1 MNNLMVLNVSNHNL
15 TEEQIEMIEKYFN
28 REVDICLKLPL
39 DLSEKFR
46 SLPDNTKDRLE
57 LIYGILKWIEQM
69 ADYFGCDIGI
79 HVDGEAHFVYLLVN
93 QIKKWLSNKNDKYE
107 KTTIFKFYSERKT
120 VEEKQEDGSVKKVS
134 IFKPKTILEY

>member
-1 MNNLMVLNVSNHNL
+1 MNKLLVLNVSNHDL
-15 TEEQIEMIEKYFN
+15 TEEQIFMIEKYFN
-28 REVDICLKLPL
+28 REIDVCLKLPL
-39 DLSEKFR
+39 NLSEKFR
-46 SLPDNTKDRLE
+46 NLPDNTKDRLE
-57 LIYGILKWIEQM
+57 LIYEILKWIEQM

-107 KTTIFKFYSERKT
+107 KTTIFKFYSERRT
-120 VEEKQEDGSVKKVS
+120 IEEKQEDGSVKKVS

>member
-1 MNNLMVLNVSNHNL
+1 MNKLLVLNVSNHDLN
-15 TEEQIEMIEKYFN
+15 EEQIFMIEKHFN
-28 REVDICLKLPL
+28 REIDVCLKLPL

-46 SLPDNTKDRLE
+46 NLPDNTKDRLE
-57 LIYGILKWIEQM
+57 LIYEILKWIEQM